1 MCLIEAHEREQK
13 YINDEASSGGGR
25 PLLLNSTKY
34 DLISFGLT
42 LKFTKSWLK
51 SFNTNYLRQTTMYCE

>member
-34 DLISFGLT
+34 DLISHQL
-42 LKFTKSWLK
+42 LQRAKHKHQL
-51 SFNTNYLRQTTMYCE
+51 LER